1 MPIMRAAFAS
11 RFDDA
16 NPLAALAVGERPE
29 PAHHGDDWVTVQV
42 TASSLNHHDLWSLRG
57 VGLRAEQLPMILGCD
72 AAGVDPDG
80 NPVVVYPVLPTPS
93 DPRGISILSEHFP
106 GTLAERV
113 AVPRAN
119 LLPLPAGLAATD
131 AACLPTAWLTAWRML
146 TTRGRVDEA
155 AAVLVQGAGGG
166 VATAAVALAAA
177 MGKRVYATSRD
188 AAKRERVAALGAT
201 AVEPGAR
208 LPERVDL
215 VIETVGA
222 ATFDHSLKSAAPMAR
237 IVVSGATAGHEPK
250 VNLRRVFAMQL
261 EILGTSM
268 GTPDELAALLAF
280 CAERGLRPVVDR
292 VVPFTAVEEAFA
304 RLHSGNVF
312 GKVVVDHAV

>member
-11 RFDDA
+11 RFDDTD
-16 NPLAALAVGERPE
+16 PLAALTVGDRPE
-29 PAHHGDDWVTVQV
+29 PVHPDDDWVTVQV

-57 VGLRAEQLPMILGCD
+57 VGLRADQLPMILGCD

-80 NPVVVYPVLPTPS
+80 NEVVVYPVVVTPG
-93 DPRGISILSEHFP
+93 DPRGVSILSEHFP

-113 AVPRAN
+113 AVPRSN
-119 LLPLPAGLAATD
+119 LLPLPAGLTPAD

-146 TTRGRVDEA
+146 TTKGRVAEA
-155 AAVLVQGAGGG
+155 DAVLVQGAGGG
-166 VATAAVALAAA
+166 VATAAVALAVA

-188 AAKRERVAALGAT
+188 AAKRERIAALGAT
-201 AVEPGAR
+201 ALEPGAR
-208 LPERVDL
+208 LPERVD
-215 VIETVGA
+215 VVVETVGA

-237 IVVSGATAGHEPK
+237 IVVSGATSGHEPA

-268 GTPDELAALLAF
+268 GTPAELTELLAF
-280 CAERGLRPVVDR
+280 CAERGLRPVVDS
-292 VVPFTAVEEAFA
+292 VVPFSRVTEAFT
-304 RLHSGNVF
+304 RLHSGDVF
-312 GKVVVDHAV
+312 GKVVVDHTA